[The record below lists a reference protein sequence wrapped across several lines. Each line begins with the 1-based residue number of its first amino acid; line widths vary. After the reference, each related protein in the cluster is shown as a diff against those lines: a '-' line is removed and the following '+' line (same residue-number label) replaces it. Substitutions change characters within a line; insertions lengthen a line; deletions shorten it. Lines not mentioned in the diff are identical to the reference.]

1 MVTDGLQFW
10 ECVKGTIF
18 FSKNCRL
25 SLIGSRCPW
34 NYVKMYCRDFSKHYP
49 DHLIRQFFG
58 ATLTSIDS
66 KLFKE
71 ALNCR
76 KI

>member
-1 MVTDGLQFW
+1 MVTDGLQFL
-10 ECVKGTIF
+10 EGVKSTICF
-18 FSKNCRL
+18 KKCRL
-25 SLIGSRCPW
+25 SLISSHFPG
-34 NYVKMYCRDFSKHYP
+34 NYVKIYCLDFSKHYP

-58 ATLTSIDS
+58 ANLTSIDS